1 MARLIICDDDPA
13 VLLTLDQ
20 ALASRGHQIT
30 TFTRGEDALA
40 AMSSADSPA
49 RADKVDVVLT
59 DLSMPGVDGLEL
71 LAATRALDA
80 ALPVILITARG
91 SEKIAVQAMK
101 SGAFDYI
108 PKPFAI
114 DEVRLVVARAAE
126 MRELRRSA
134 HRASIERALGQS
146 IVGESEVFRALLDE
160 TVKVARRDV
169 TVLVRGE
176 TGTGKELIAGAL
188 HAGSA
193 RRDRACVRFNCAAIP
208 SDLADAELFGHA
220 RGAFTGA
227 NQARRGYFAQADG
240 GTLVLDEVGELPLSI
255 QAKLLRVLQEGEI
268 QPVGSGRIEKVDVRV
283 VSCTNRDL
291 LDEVAAGRFRE
302 DLYYRL
308 AVFEI
313 VIPPLRERPDDVPAL
328 LSEFVRRYARRFG
341 LDDISLSAD
350 LIRVLSSRPWPG
362 NAREIENTVARLL
375 ALSEGGEIG
384 LDALAHLERRV
395 SKRVTSASSP
405 HDPEPV
411 EPSTSSTTIAS
422 DGDGLRARM
431 ATFERDIIE
440 QALKGSRGNN
450 SEAARQLG
458 ITRVTLLDKM
468 KRYGL
473 GGYAPRHDD

>member
-1 MARLIICDDDPA
+1 M
-13 VLLTLDQ
+13 TLDQ
-20 ALASRGHQIT
+20 ALVSRGHLIT

-40 AMSSADSPA
+40 AMSSASSVL

-71 LAATRALDA
+71 LASTRALDP

-101 SGAFDYI
+101 AGAFDYI

-126 MRELRRSA
+126 MRELRRVA
-134 HRASIERALGQS
+134 HRATIERALGQS
-146 IVGESEVFRALLDE
+146 LVGESEAFRALIDE

-193 RRDRACVRFNCAAIP
+193 RRDRPCVRFNCAAIP
-208 SDLADAELFGHA
+208 SDLADAELFGHT

-227 NQARRGYFAQADG
+227 NASRRGYFAQADG
-240 GTLVLDEVGELPLSI
+240 GTLVLDEVGELPLNI

-283 VSCTNRDL
+283 ISCTNRNL

-328 LSEFVRRYARRFG
+328 LTEFVRRYARRFG
-341 LDDISLSAD
+341 LDDVSLSAELVHD
-350 LIRVLSSRPWPG
+350 LSSRPWPG
-362 NAREIENTVARLL
+362 NAREIENTIARLL
-375 ALSEGGEIG
+375 TLSEGGEIG
-384 LDALAHLERRV
+384 LDALARIERRV
-395 SKRVTSASSP
+395 SKPVASHVPNELEPAGIANPASP
-405 HDPEPV
+405 
-411 EPSTSSTTIAS
+411 SGS
-422 DGDGLRARM
+422 DGDGLRSRM
-431 ATFERDIIE
+431 ATFEREIIE
-440 QALKGSRGNN
+440 KALKASRGNN

-473 GGYAPRHDD
+473 GGYAPRNDDLRRPRSATPSSW